1 KPAGRMA
8 ASGAEIR
15 RAAGWHTIASTQ
27 NHWSME
33 SRTSIVRDLDL
44 PFFLKHAGG
53 GQARMPDPIYGEYV
67 EPTGETSTIEMN
79 LAEQLGELSHPP
91 RNLTIYVTPQAG
103 GRGET
108 RLDTPQARLDR
119 KDPRR
124 PDFTKGP
131 QWGMSI
137 DQTVCTGCGSC

>member
-1 KPAGRMA
+1 
-8 ASGAEIR
+8 
-15 RAAGWHTIASTQ
+15 
-27 NHWSME
+27 
-33 SRTSIVRDLDL
+33 
-44 PFFLKHAGG
+44 
-53 GQARMPDPIYGEYV
+53 

-79 LAEQLGELSHPP
+79 LAEQLGELSHTPK
-91 RNLTIYVTPQAG
+91 NLTIYVNPQAG
-103 GRGET
+103 GRGEP

-137 DQTVCTGCGSC
+137 DQTVCTGCGSCVVACQSENNIPVVGKAEVAKGREMHWLRVDR